1 MISASQKY
9 ALALHST
16 TSELG
21 LALVFLEEK
30 SNRNEAINFRSQ
42 VWEVGRS
49 MSTHLHEY
57 LNQFLQPQ
65 SWQDLAFV
73 AVARGP
79 GSFTSTRIGVVT
91 ARTLAQ
97 QLNIPLFSVSSLA
110 ALGAFSL
117 RQTLTTGGHRNLP
130 GGIDELKESIAL
142 PDLAVQLPAQRE
154 EIYTAIYRPQF
165 SFESSHRFDLEAVFP
180 DTLLTP
186 EQWEEV
192 RGSWPH
198 PHRLIQSESLGRTV
212 TGVLELAIAAWERG
226 DRPDWAEALPFYGQS
241 PV

>member
-1 MISASQKY
+1 MVVSPKTF

-16 TSELG
+16 TAELG
-21 LALVFLEEK
+21 LSLSALEEN
-30 SNRNEAINFRSQ
+30 SDNREWSSYRFQ
-42 VWEVGRS
+42 VWDVGRS

-65 SWQDLAFV
+65 SWRDLAFI
-73 AVARGP
+73 AVANGP

-97 QLNIPLFSVSSLA
+97 QLNVPLFSISSLA
-110 ALGAFSL
+110 ALAAHSL
-117 RQTLTTGGHRNLP
+117 QHSP
-130 GGIDELKESIAL
+130 QAIAP

-165 SFESSHRFDLEAVFP
+165 HTSRFTLEPAFP
-180 DTLLTP
+180 DQLLTP
-186 EQWEEV
+186 EQWQQV
-192 RGSWPH
+192 LASWPH
-198 PHRLIQSESLGRTV
+198 SYQLIQSDSLGKTV
-212 TGVLELAIAAWERG
+212 TGVLDLAIAAWEKG
-226 DRPDWAEALPFYGQS
+226 GRPDWSEALPFYGQS